1 MLVTLTNGYRHHLII
16 RLEIQ
21 KLDVKMLVTL
31 TNGYRHHL
39 IKHLEIQK
47 LDVQMLVTLTNGY
60 RHILKFVIMFRS
72 VKTFWNETHKIIIF
86 SCLGWHWLCF

>member
-1 MLVTLTNGYRHHLII
+1 
-16 RLEIQ
+16 
-21 KLDVKMLVTL
+21 MLVTL

-39 IKHLEIQK
+39 IKRLEIQK
-47 LDVQMLVTLTNGY
+47 LDVKMLVTLTNGY

-86 SCLGWHWLCF
+86 SCLGWHWLYFNVFVTVLSLKYYTLEPIS